1 MKIALTQLNY
11 CIGNFEQNT
20 KKIVEAALKAK
31 SEGADLVV
39 FSELSVCGYF
49 PFDCLEFDDFLEHC
63 QSAVDEIAEK
73 CFDVPVIVGAP
84 IRNATEGQKPLFN
97 AAIFLHQGQRKVF
110 RKKYIG
116 SNPLFDERKYFE
128 PDHEENEL
136 LELCGHRIAV
146 FVGDD
151 LANRNADPL
160 L

>member
-84 IRNATEGQKPLFN
+84 IRNVTEGQKTLFN
-97 AAIFLHQGQRKVF
+97 AAIFLHQGQRKVLGKSTLAAI
-110 RKKYIG
+110 RCLTNASI
-116 SNPLFDERKYFE
+116 SNPTMRKMNCWSCVVIVLLFS
-128 PDHEENEL
+128 
-136 LELCGHRIAV
+136 
-146 FVGDD
+146 
-151 LANRNADPL
+151 LATT
-160 L
+160 